1 MDRDSS
7 HYLTVNRVPTSKG
20 PQRHS
25 LVDAKGSAM
34 TYLYFF
40 LIIKA
45 RSSIMLREQDNLS
58 LLSGIK
64 SLVSKLL
71 SLIINMLKSDTL
83 VHDA

>member
-1 MDRDSS
+1 
-7 HYLTVNRVPTSKG
+7 
-20 PQRHS
+20 
-25 LVDAKGSAM
+25 M